1 MGVCAYVVSGMARDV
16 PLEKVF
22 RGCLPFLWA
31 LILAAILLTAFP
43 AIATFLPDL
52 MFQPGLMRK

>member
-1 MGVCAYVVSGMARDV
+1 MARDM

-43 AIATFLPDL
+43 AIATFLPNA
-52 MFQPGLMRK
+52 MMK